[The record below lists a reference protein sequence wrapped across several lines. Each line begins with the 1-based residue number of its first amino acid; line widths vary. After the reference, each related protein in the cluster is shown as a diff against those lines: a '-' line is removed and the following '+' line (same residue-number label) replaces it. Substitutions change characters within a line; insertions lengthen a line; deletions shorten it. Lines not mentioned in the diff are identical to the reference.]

1 MNLAIGHRSP
11 LLNASQRMDW
21 SRDCLPL
28 GPNGSSEEA
37 AVVTEPSRFAF
48 ERRAPNL
55 KKNLDDPRM
64 TIG

>member
-28 GPNGSSEEA
+28 GPDGSSEEA
-37 AVVTEPSRFAF
+37 AVVTEVSKFVF
-48 ERRAPNL
+48 DQRAPNL
-55 KKNLDDPRM
+55 GKIRM
-64 TIG
+64 MLG